1 MQARLD
7 AQRGAIVE
15 AASRILAR
23 DGFAG
28 SSIAAVAAEAGIAAG
43 TVYNHFDSK
52 SELLAEVF
60 RTSVRREV
68 DAVRQAA
75 ALPVDAVDKAS
86 AIVETFAGRAMKSP
100 RLAYALLAEPVE
112 PAVVGLRL
120 EYGAQFRD
128 VIAGVIRHGIE
139 DGTLPPQNASVV
151 ASALVGAID
160 AALVRPL
167 ALGRTEP
174 DTIPTL
180 ITFVIRAL
188 GVPDGN
194 A

>member
-1 MQARLD
+1 VQARLD
-7 AQRGAIVE
+7 AQRCAILD
-15 AASRILAR
+15 AAGRIVAR
-23 DGFAG
+23 EGFAG
-28 SSIAAVAAEAGIAAG
+28 SSIAAVAAEAGIASG

-75 ALPVDAVDKAS
+75 AIATDTIEKATAV
-86 AIVETFAGRAMKSP
+86 VETFAGRALKSP

-128 VIAGVIRHGIE
+128 VIAEVIRTGIE

-180 ITFVIRAL
+180 ITFVTRAL
-188 GVPDGN
+188 GVSDGPT
-194 A
+194 